1 MCVKRVISLLVM
13 VCCLCGSL
21 SLTVLAET
29 TTSADSVVTTTTTKA
44 EQTTTTTAAGT
55 TTTTTRPSANV
66 LQQIK
71 TFMTL
76 TYEHD
81 TITVRV
87 FDENSQPV
95 AKGTVALAVDG
106 EPHSLTTDSKGIATL
121 SVKKAPSEIRASMA
135 MFQND
140 QYIYESAQASVL
152 FDEPSS
158 DAPDNT
164 TPPAGEGTTT
174 TTRVNTT
181 EPPRRTL
188 TTTDPAQ
195 GDVTV
200 TETVVV
206 TGTTLADTP
215 KADPVGRAVPA
226 GLAVAL
232 IVVGI
237 LMVVAAV
244 ALLVVFL
251 VRRPRDEE
259 SADEAEE
266 TADAYTFDAYTGLHE
281 PTAADEATEN
291 AERAAEPSAEAAEPS
306 AGVSLEDLFRK

>member
-29 TTSADSVVTTTTTKA
+29 TTSADPVATTTTTTV
-44 EQTTTTTAAGT
+44 EQPTTTTTADT
-55 TTTTTRPSANV
+55 TTTTTARPSANV

-140 QYIYESAQASVL
+140 KYIYESVQASVL
-152 FDEPSS
+152 FDGPSS
-158 DAPDNT
+158 DAPENT
-164 TPPAGEGTTT
+164 TPPAGEGTTMT
-174 TTRVNTT
+174 TKVNTT

-200 TETVVV
+200 TETMVV

-215 KADPVGRAVPA
+215 KADEVGRAVPA

-237 LMVVAAV
+237 SMVVAAV

-259 SADEAEE
+259 SADEVEVTE
-266 TADAYTFDAYTGLHE
+266 DAYTFDAYTGLHE
-281 PTAADEATEN
+281 PTAADEATRN
-291 AERAAEPSAEAAEPS
+291 AESAEEPSAEAAES
-306 AGVSLEDLFRK
+306 TGVSLEDLFRK

>member
-1 MCVKRVISLLVM
+1 MCVKQVISLLVM

-29 TTSADSVVTTTTTKA
+29 TTSADPVVTTTTTKA

-106 EPHSLTTDSKGIATL
+106 EPHSLITDSKGIATL

-140 QYIYESAQASVL
+140 QYIYESVQASVL
-152 FDEPSS
+152 LDAPSS

-259 SADEAEE
+259 SADEAEQTE
-266 TADAYTFDAYTGLHE
+266 DDYTFDAYTGLHE
-281 PTAADEATEN
+281 PTAVDEATEN
-291 AERAAEPSAEAAEPS
+291 AERAEEPSTEAAEPS